1 MQLKMQI
8 KLEKMQIKWPKMQ
21 IKQQY
26 MQIKLAEHGSKIVG
40 WRSKY
45 KKMLKGHF
53 LTEMKI

>member
-26 MQIKLAEHGSKIVG
+26 MQIKLAEHGSQIVG

-45 KKMLKGHF
+45 KKKMLKGF
-53 LTEMKI
+53 F

>member
-8 KLEKMQIKWPKMQ
+8 KLPKMQ

-26 MQIKLAEHGSKIVG
+26 MQIKLAEHGSQIVG

-45 KKMLKGHF
+45 KKNVKGHF
-53 LTEMKI
+53 LTEMKT